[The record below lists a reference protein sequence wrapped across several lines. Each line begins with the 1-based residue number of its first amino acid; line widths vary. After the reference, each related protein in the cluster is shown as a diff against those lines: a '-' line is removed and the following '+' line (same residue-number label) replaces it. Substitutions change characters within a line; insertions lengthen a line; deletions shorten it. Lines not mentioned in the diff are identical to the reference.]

1 MDLWL
6 NISHLFMKGIGN
18 LAKDSSNKEISYFDK
33 IFAVFSRVLEKS
45 TPKELESKVPTKD
58 IPKDEKH

>member
-1 MDLWL
+1 
-6 NISHLFMKGIGN
+6 MKGIGN

-58 IPKDEKH
+58 IPKDDKH